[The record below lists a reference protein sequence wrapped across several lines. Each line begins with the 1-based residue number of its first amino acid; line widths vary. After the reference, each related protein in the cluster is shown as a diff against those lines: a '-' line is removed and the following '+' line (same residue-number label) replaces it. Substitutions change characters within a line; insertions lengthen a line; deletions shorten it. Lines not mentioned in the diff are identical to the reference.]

1 MFLLT
6 IVHPQNPSDLL
17 EIYGVLFVT
26 LLLLFSVSSLYDW
39 LKRKPWK
46 RQKNQDVPP
55 FIDDSPTIPGTHFTT
70 GH

>member
-26 LLLLFSVSSLYDW
+26 LLLLLSIFSLYDW
-39 LKRKPWK
+39 LKTKPWK
-46 RQKNQDVPP
+46 KQQSSDAPP
-55 FIDDSPTIPGTHFTT
+55 FIDASPTIPDTHYTT